1 VGFDE
6 ELAGHTVRNPFRW
19 MGRGLYAR
27 ARWGTLH
34 AMRLTV
40 SPLLR
45 PVPVSAMLA
54 LALGTA
60 FAAGS
65 AEAQSGTLY
74 RCVGPDGISHYGSRR
89 QPGKTCTVAASYR
102 PDPRPAIAPN
112 PAPAPA
118 PASAAAPSTPPSAP
132 PSATAAAPPARRV
145 EFLASPGAAAAPAP
159 AARGARVTRGAVYTY
174 TKDGVTHYTNV
185 RPQNAGSAVRTLFTY
200 VETCYACGSL
210 PGVDFGNVR
219 LNTAAY
225 AAEIRAAAARFGVD
239 EALVRAIVHAES
251 AFNPN
256 AVSHKGA
263 QGLMQLIP
271 ATADRF
277 NVADPFDPAQN
288 IAGGVQYLAWL
299 LKRFDNNTTLAAAG
313 YNAGEGNVDR
323 YGGVPPFDETQRYV
337 GRVATLHARYREA
350 LALTGSTPVPLAG
363 AGAP

>member
-1 VGFDE
+1 MRPRRVLKPASTAA
-6 ELAGHTVRNPFRW
+6 LAGWV
-19 MGRGLYAR
+19 
-27 ARWGTLH
+27 
-34 AMRLTV
+34 
-40 SPLLR
+40 
-45 PVPVSAMLA
+45 A
-54 LALGTA
+54 LALTI
-60 FAAGS
+60 AGGG
-65 AEAQSGTLY
+65 APEAQAGTLY

-89 QPGKTCTVAASYR
+89 QSGMTCTVAANYR
-102 PDPRPAIAPN
+102 PDPRPAIAPRPAPN
-112 PAPAPA
+112 PAASGATPAPA
-118 PASAAAPSTPPSAP
+118 
-132 PSATAAAPPARRV
+132 ATPARRV
-145 EFLASPGAAAAPAP
+145 EFLASPGAAPAP
-159 AARGARVTRGAVYTY
+159 EAGSTRGARVTRGAVYTY
-174 TKDGVTHYTNV
+174 MKDGVTHYTNV
-185 RPQNAGSAVRTLFTY
+185 RPQNAGASVRTLFTY
-200 VETCYACGSL
+200 VETCYACSTL
-210 PGVDFGNVR
+210 PGVDFSNVR

-277 NVADPFDPAQN
+277 DVSDPFDPAQN

-299 LKRFDNNTTLAAAG
+299 LDRFDDNITLAAAG

-350 LALTGSTPVPLAG
+350 LGAAGSVAVPMSG

>member
-1 VGFDE
+1 MPPRRV
-6 ELAGHTVRNPFRW
+6 LKPAPTT
-19 MGRGLYAR
+19 A
-27 ARWGTLH
+27 
-34 AMRLTV
+34 LTGCV
-40 SPLLR
+40 
-45 PVPVSAMLA
+45 A
-54 LALGTA
+54 LALLLGGGGA
-60 FAAGS
+60 P
-65 AEAQSGTLY
+65 EAQAGTLY

-89 QPGKTCTVAASYR
+89 QSGMACTVAASYR
-102 PDPRPAIAPN
+102 PDPRPAIARP
-112 PAPAPA
+112 PVPAPVASTPASTAAAPATTTATRRVEFQATPGAAPAPA
-118 PASAAAPSTPPSAP
+118 
-132 PSATAAAPPARRV
+132 AT
-145 EFLASPGAAAAPAP
+145 

-174 TKDGVTHYTNV
+174 MKDGVTHYTNV
-185 RPQNAGSAVRTLFTY
+185 RPQNAGAAVRTLFTY
-200 VETCYACGSL
+200 VETCYACSTL
-210 PGVDFGNVR
+210 PGVDFSNVR

-277 NVADPFDPAQN
+277 DVADPFDPAQN

-299 LKRFDNNTTLAAAG
+299 LDRFDDNITLAAAG

-350 LALTGSTPVPLAG
+350 LGSAGSVAVPMSA

>member
-1 VGFDE
+1 MRPRRVLKPASTAA
-6 ELAGHTVRNPFRW
+6 LAGWV
-19 MGRGLYAR
+19 A
-27 ARWGTLH
+27 
-34 AMRLTV
+34 
-40 SPLLR
+40 
-45 PVPVSAMLA
+45 LA
-54 LALGTA
+54 LAI
-60 FAAGS
+60 AGGG
-65 AEAQSGTLY
+65 APEAQAGTLY

-89 QPGKTCTVAASYR
+89 QSGMTCTVAASYR
-102 PDPRPAIAPN
+102 PDPRPAIAPRPTPT
-112 PAPAPA
+112 PAPAVASPNPA
-118 PASAAAPSTPPSAP
+118 ASG
-132 PSATAAAPPARRV
+132 ATPARRV
-145 EFLASPGAAAAPAP
+145 EFLASPGGAPAP
-159 AARGARVTRGAVYTY
+159 AAGSTRGARVTRGAVYTY
-174 TKDGVTHYTNV
+174 MKDGVTHYTNV

-210 PGVDFGNVR
+210 PGVDFSNVR

-225 AAEIRAAAARFGVD
+225 AAEIRDAAARFGVD

-277 NVADPFDPAQN
+277 DVADPFNPAQN

-299 LKRFDNNTTLAAAG
+299 LDRFDDNITLAAAG

-350 LALTGSTPVPLAG
+350 LGAAGSVAVPMSG

>member
-1 VGFDE
+1 
-6 ELAGHTVRNPFRW
+6 
-19 MGRGLYAR
+19 M
-27 ARWGTLH
+27 
-34 AMRLTV
+34 
-40 SPLLR
+40 
-45 PVPVSAMLA
+45 
-54 LALGTA
+54 
-60 FAAGS
+60 
-65 AEAQSGTLY
+65 
-74 RCVGPDGISHYGSRR
+74 
-89 QPGKTCTVAASYR
+89 
-102 PDPRPAIAPN
+102 
-112 PAPAPA
+112 
-118 PASAAAPSTPPSAP
+118 
-132 PSATAAAPPARRV
+132 
-145 EFLASPGAAAAPAP
+145 
-159 AARGARVTRGAVYTY
+159 
-174 TKDGVTHYTNV
+174 KDGVTHYTNV

-210 PGVDFGNVR
+210 PGVDFSNVR

-277 NVADPFDPAQN
+277 NVADPFNPAQN

-299 LKRFDNNTTLAAAG
+299 LDRFDDNTTLAAAG

-350 LALTGSTPVPLAG
+350 LGPAGSVAVPMSG

>member
-1 VGFDE
+1 MRPLRALKPASSAA
-6 ELAGHTVRNPFRW
+6 LAGWIVVALGFGP
-19 MGRGLYAR
+19 GA
-27 ARWGTLH
+27 
-34 AMRLTV
+34 
-40 SPLLR
+40 SP
-45 PVPVSAMLA
+45 SAMA
-54 LALGTA
+54 
-60 FAAGS
+60 
-65 AEAQSGTLY
+65 GTLY

-89 QPGKTCTVAASYR
+89 QPGMTCTVAANYR
-102 PDPRPAIAPN
+102 PDPRPAIAPT
-112 PAPAPA
+112 PPPAASPSPAAAAQAPAPG
-118 PASAAAPSTPPSAP
+118 
-132 PSATAAAPPARRV
+132 PARRV
-145 EFLASPGAAAAPAP
+145 EFQASPGTAATPATP
-159 AARGARVTRGAVYTY
+159 SARGARVTRGAVYTY
-174 TKDGVTHYTNV
+174 MKDGVTHYTNV
-185 RPQNAGSAVRTLFTY
+185 RPQNAGAAVRTLFTY

-210 PGVDFGNVR
+210 PGVDFSNVR
-219 LNTAAY
+219 LNTSAY

-299 LKRFDNNTTLAAAG
+299 LDRFDDNITLAAAG

-350 LALTGSTPVPLAG
+350 LGAAGSVAVPMAG

>member
-1 VGFDE
+1 MRPRRVLKPASTAA
-6 ELAGHTVRNPFRW
+6 LAGWV
-19 MGRGLYAR
+19 A
-27 ARWGTLH
+27 
-34 AMRLTV
+34 
-40 SPLLR
+40 
-45 PVPVSAMLA
+45 LA
-54 LALGTA
+54 LAI
-60 FAAGS
+60 AGGG
-65 AEAQSGTLY
+65 APEAQAGTLY

-89 QPGKTCTVAASYR
+89 QSGMTCTVAANYR
-102 PDPRPAIAPN
+102 PDPRPAIAPR
-112 PAPAPA
+112 PTPTPAAASPGPDAPAPA
-118 PASAAAPSTPPSAP
+118 AN
-132 PSATAAAPPARRV
+132 PARRV
-145 EFLASPGAAAAPAP
+145 EFLASPGAAPAP
-159 AARGARVTRGAVYTY
+159 AAGSTRGARVTRGAVYTY
-174 TKDGVTHYTNV
+174 MKDGVTHYTNV
-185 RPQNAGSAVRTLFTY
+185 RPQNAGASVRTLFTY
-200 VETCYACGSL
+200 VETCYACSTL
-210 PGVDFGNVR
+210 PGVDFSNVR

-277 NVADPFDPAQN
+277 DVSDPFDPAQN

-299 LKRFDNNTTLAAAG
+299 LDRFDDNITLAAAG

-337 GRVATLHARYREA
+337 GRVATLHARYRDA
-350 LALTGSTPVPLAG
+350 LGAAGSVAVPMSG

>member
-1 VGFDE
+1 MRPRRVLKSAPPAA
-6 ELAGHTVRNPFRW
+6 LAGW
-19 MGRGLYAR
+19 A
-27 ARWGTLH
+27 A
-34 AMRLTV
+34 
-40 SPLLR
+40 
-45 PVPVSAMLA
+45 LA
-54 LALGTA
+54 LAIAWGGATEVQA
-60 FAAGS
+60 
-65 AEAQSGTLY
+65 GTLY

-89 QPGKTCTVAASYR
+89 QSGMTCTVAANYR
-102 PDPRPAIAPN
+102 PDPRPAIART
-112 PAPAPA
+112 PAPVAPT
-118 PASAAAPSTPPSAP
+118 PTASAT
-132 PSATAAAPPARRV
+132 TAPARRV
-145 EFLASPGAAAAPAP
+145 EFQATPGAASAPAAPAAP

-174 TKDGVTHYTNV
+174 MKDGVTHYTNV
-185 RPQNAGSAVRTLFTY
+185 RPQNAGASVRTLFTY
-200 VETCYACGSL
+200 VETCYACSTL
-210 PGVDFGNVR
+210 PGVDFSNVR

-225 AAEIRAAAARFGVD
+225 AAEIRDAAARFGVD

-277 NVADPFDPAQN
+277 DVSDPFDPAQN

-299 LKRFDNNTTLAAAG
+299 LDRFDDNITLAAAG

-350 LALTGSTPVPLAG
+350 LGAAGSVAVPMSSS
-363 AGAP
+363 GAP

>member
-1 VGFDE
+1 MRPFRTPKPALPAA
-6 ELAGHTVRNPFRW
+6 LAGSV
-19 MGRGLYAR
+19 A
-27 ARWGTLH
+27 
-34 AMRLTV
+34 
-40 SPLLR
+40 
-45 PVPVSAMLA
+45 LA
-54 LALGTA
+54 LALGPGGA
-60 FAAGS
+60 S
-65 AEAQSGTLY
+65 EAQAGTLY

-89 QPGKTCTVAASYR
+89 QSGMSCTVAASYR
-102 PDPRPAIAPN
+102 PDPRPAIAPT
-112 PAPAPA
+112 PVAAPPAAASSPAAPAPA
-118 PASAAAPSTPPSAP
+118 PAAN
-132 PSATAAAPPARRV
+132 PARRV
-145 EFLASPGAAAAPAP
+145 EFLASPGAAPAP
-159 AARGARVTRGAVYTY
+159 AAGTARGARVTRGAVYTFL
-174 TKDGVTHYTNV
+174 KDGVTHYTNV

-210 PGVDFGNVR
+210 PGVDFSNVR

-277 NVADPFDPAQN
+277 DVADPFDPAQN

-299 LKRFDNNTTLAAAG
+299 LDRFDDNITLAAAG

-350 LALTGSTPVPLAG
+350 LGAAGSVAVPMSG

>member
-1 VGFDE
+1 MRPLRALKPASPAA
-6 ELAGHTVRNPFRW
+6 LAGWV
-19 MGRGLYAR
+19 A
-27 ARWGTLH
+27 
-34 AMRLTV
+34 
-40 SPLLR
+40 
-45 PVPVSAMLA
+45 LA
-54 LALGTA
+54 LAFGPGGA
-60 FAAGS
+60 S
-65 AEAQSGTLY
+65 EAQAGTLY
-74 RCVGPDGISHYGSRR
+74 RCVGADGISHYGSRR
-89 QPGKTCTVAASYR
+89 QSGMSCTVAASYR
-102 PDPRPAIAPN
+102 PDPRPAIAPT
-112 PAPAPA
+112 PAPA
-118 PASAAAPSTPPSAP
+118 AAAPSPADSAP
-132 PSATAAAPPARRV
+132 SPAATSARRV
-145 EFLASPGAAAAPAP
+145 EFLASPGAAPAP
-159 AARGARVTRGAVYTY
+159 TAGSTRGARVTRGAVYTY
-174 TKDGVTHYTNV
+174 MKDGVTHYTNV
-185 RPQNAGSAVRTLFTY
+185 RPQSAGSAVRTLFTY
-200 VETCYACGSL
+200 VETCYACSTL
-210 PGVDFGNVR
+210 PGVDFSNVR

-277 NVADPFDPAQN
+277 NVADPFNPAQN

-299 LKRFDNNTTLAAAG
+299 LDRFDDNITLAAAG

-350 LALTGSTPVPLAG
+350 LGAAGSVAVPMSG

>member
-1 VGFDE
+1 M
-6 ELAGHTVRNPFRW
+6 A
-19 MGRGLYAR
+19 
-27 ARWGTLH
+27 
-34 AMRLTV
+34 
-40 SPLLR
+40 
-45 PVPVSAMLA
+45 
-54 LALGTA
+54 
-60 FAAGS
+60 
-65 AEAQSGTLY
+65 
-74 RCVGPDGISHYGSRR
+74 
-89 QPGKTCTVAASYR
+89 CTVAASYR
-102 PDPRPAIAPN
+102 PDPRPAITGRSAPAAAASPAAAVEDAPSV
-112 PAPAPA
+112 PAPA
-118 PASAAAPSTPPSAP
+118 AST
-132 PSATAAAPPARRV
+132 RRV
-145 EFLASPGAAAAPAP
+145 AFQTGPGAAPAP

-185 RPQNAGSAVRTLFTY
+185 RPRNAGAAVRTLFTY

-210 PGVDFGNVR
+210 PGVDFSNVR

-299 LKRFDNNTTLAAAG
+299 LDRFDDNITLAAAG

-350 LALTGSTPVPLAG
+350 LGAGGSVALPMSS

>member
-1 VGFDE
+1 MRPVRLLSPASTP
-6 ELAGHTVRNPFRW
+6 LAG
-19 MGRGLYAR
+19 GLVA
-27 ARWGTLH
+27 
-34 AMRLTV
+34 
-40 SPLLR
+40 
-45 PVPVSAMLA
+45 LA
-54 LALGTA
+54 LAAG
-60 FAAGS
+60 FGAAPG
-65 AEAQSGTLY
+65 AQAGTLY

-89 QPGKTCTVAASYR
+89 QSGMTCTVAANYR
-102 PDPRPAIAPN
+102 PDPRPAIAPK
-112 PAPAPA
+112 PAPATPPA
-118 PASAAAPSTPPSAP
+118 APDASPAASAAT
-132 PSATAAAPPARRV
+132 TAAASPRRV
-145 EFLASPGAAAAPAP
+145 EFLASPGATPAPAAT

-174 TKDGVTHYTNV
+174 MKDGVTHYTNV
-185 RPQNAGSAVRTLFTY
+185 RPQNAGASVRTLFTY
-200 VETCYACGSL
+200 VERCYACGAL
-210 PGVDFGNVR
+210 PGVNFDSVR

-225 AAEIRAAAARFGVD
+225 AAEIRAASARFGVD

-277 NVADPFDPAQN
+277 GVADPFDPAQN
-288 IAGGVQYLAWL
+288 IQGGVQYLAWL
-299 LKRFDNNTTLAAAG
+299 LDRFDDNTTLAAAG

-350 LALTGSTPVPLAG
+350 LAATGSTPVPLVG

>member
-1 VGFDE
+1 MPLAAALVALVVLASAGGVG
-6 ELAGHTVRNPFRW
+6 
-19 MGRGLYAR
+19 
-27 ARWGTLH
+27 
-34 AMRLTV
+34 
-40 SPLLR
+40 
-45 PVPVSAMLA
+45 
-54 LALGTA
+54 
-60 FAAGS
+60 
-65 AEAQSGTLY
+65 EAQAGTLY
-74 RCVGPDGISHYGSRR
+74 RCIGPDGISHFGRER
-89 QPGKTCTVAASYR
+89 LRGKTCTVAASYR
-102 PDPRPAIAPN
+102 PDPRPAAVPVPKAS
-112 PAPAPA
+112 PAP
-118 PASAAAPSTPPSAP
+118 SEAAAPRTKDTAA
-132 PSATAAAPPARRV
+132 ATAAAPSARRV
-145 EFLASPGAAAAPAP
+145 DFAASAGSTPVPPPANAAT
-159 AARGARVTRGAVYTY
+159 RGARVTRGAVYTY
-174 TKDGVTHYTNV
+174 VKDGVTHYTNV
-185 RPQNAGSAVRTLFTY
+185 RPRHAGAAVRTLFTY

-225 AAEIRAAAARFGVD
+225 AAEIRAASARFGVD

-288 IAGGVQYLAWL
+288 IAGGVEYLAWL
-299 LKRFDNNTTLAAAG
+299 LDRFDDNTTLAAAG

-350 LALTGSTPVPLAG
+350 LGAAASSPVSVPVALKDAS

>member
-1 VGFDE
+1 MRPLRALKPVSTPA
-6 ELAGHTVRNPFRW
+6 LAGGV
-19 MGRGLYAR
+19 
-27 ARWGTLH
+27 
-34 AMRLTV
+34 
-40 SPLLR
+40 
-45 PVPVSAMLA
+45 A
-54 LALGTA
+54 LALLLGGGGAT
-60 FAAGS
+60 
-65 AEAQSGTLY
+65 EALAGTLY
-74 RCVGPDGISHYGSRR
+74 RCVGPDGISHYGNRR
-89 QPGKTCTVAASYR
+89 QGGMTCTVAASYR
-102 PDPRPAIAPN
+102 PDPRPAIAP
-112 PAPAPA
+112 APAPA
-118 PASAAAPSTPPSAP
+118 PASTAASPPAAATPST
-132 PSATAAAPPARRV
+132 TLAAGRRV
-145 EFLASPGAAAAPAP
+145 EFQASAGASAVPPAPAAA

-174 TKDGVTHYTNV
+174 MKDGVTHYTNV
-185 RPQNAGSAVRTLFTY
+185 RPQNAGAAVRTLFTY
-200 VETCYACGSL
+200 VETCYACGTL
-210 PGVDFGNVR
+210 PGVDFSNVR
-219 LNTAAY
+219 LNTSAY
-225 AAEIRAAAARFGVD
+225 AAEIRDAAARFGVD

-299 LKRFDNNTTLAAAG
+299 LDRFDDNTTLAAAG

-350 LALTGSTPVPLAG
+350 LAAGGSTPLPMAG

>member
-1 VGFDE
+1 MRPRRALKPAPTAA
-6 ELAGHTVRNPFRW
+6 LAGWV
-19 MGRGLYAR
+19 A
-27 ARWGTLH
+27 
-34 AMRLTV
+34 
-40 SPLLR
+40 
-45 PVPVSAMLA
+45 LA
-54 LALGTA
+54 LAI
-60 FAAGS
+60 AGGG
-65 AEAQSGTLY
+65 APEAQAGTLY

-89 QPGKTCTVAASYR
+89 QSGMTCTVAANYR
-102 PDPRPAIAPN
+102 PDPRPAIAPT

-118 PASAAAPSTPPSAP
+118 AAAAPSPA
-132 PSATAAAPPARRV
+132 AAAPAPAATPARRV
-145 EFLASPGAAAAPAP
+145 EFLASPGAAPAP
-159 AARGARVTRGAVYTY
+159 AAGSTRGARVTRGAVYTY
-174 TKDGVTHYTNV
+174 MKDGVTHYTNV
-185 RPQNAGSAVRTLFTY
+185 RPQNAGASVRTLFTY
-200 VETCYACGSL
+200 VETCYACSTL
-210 PGVDFGNVR
+210 PGVDFSNVR

-277 NVADPFDPAQN
+277 DVSDPFDPAQN

-299 LKRFDNNTTLAAAG
+299 LDRFDDNTTLAAAG

-350 LALTGSTPVPLAG
+350 LGVAGSVAVPMSG

>member
-1 VGFDE
+1 MRPRRVLKPASTAA
-6 ELAGHTVRNPFRW
+6 LAGW
-19 MGRGLYAR
+19 IA
-27 ARWGTLH
+27 
-34 AMRLTV
+34 
-40 SPLLR
+40 
-45 PVPVSAMLA
+45 LA
-54 LALGTA
+54 LAIAG
-60 FAAGS
+60 GS
-65 AEAQSGTLY
+65 APEAQAGTLY

-89 QPGKTCTVAASYR
+89 QSGMTCTVAANYR
-102 PDPRPAIAPN
+102 PDPRPAIAPM
-112 PAPAPA
+112 PAPAAAAPNPAAAVPA
-118 PASAAAPSTPPSAP
+118 PA
-132 PSATAAAPPARRV
+132 ATPARRV
-145 EFLASPGAAAAPAP
+145 EFLASPGAAPAP
-159 AARGARVTRGAVYTY
+159 AAGSTRGARVTRGAVYTY
-174 TKDGVTHYTNV
+174 MKDGVTHYTNV
-185 RPQNAGSAVRTLFTY
+185 RPQNAGASVRTLFTY
-200 VETCYACGSL
+200 VETCYACSTL
-210 PGVDFGNVR
+210 PGVDFSNVR

-277 NVADPFDPAQN
+277 DVSDPFDPAQN

-299 LKRFDNNTTLAAAG
+299 LDRFDDNITLAAAG

-350 LALTGSTPVPLAG
+350 LGAAGSVAVPMSSS
-363 AGAP
+363 GAP

>member
-1 VGFDE
+1 
-6 ELAGHTVRNPFRW
+6 
-19 MGRGLYAR
+19 M
-27 ARWGTLH
+27 
-34 AMRLTV
+34 
-40 SPLLR
+40 
-45 PVPVSAMLA
+45 
-54 LALGTA
+54 
-60 FAAGS
+60 
-65 AEAQSGTLY
+65 
-74 RCVGPDGISHYGSRR
+74 
-89 QPGKTCTVAASYR
+89 TCTVAANYR
-102 PDPRPAIAPN
+102 ADPRPAIAPT
-112 PAPAPA
+112 PAPAAAAPSPAAPAPA
-118 PASAAAPSTPPSAP
+118 PAAN
-132 PSATAAAPPARRV
+132 PARRV
-145 EFLASPGAAAAPAP
+145 EFLASPGAAPAP
-159 AARGARVTRGAVYTY
+159 AAGSARGARVTRGAVYTY
-174 TKDGVTHYTNV
+174 MKDGVTHYTNV

-200 VETCYACGSL
+200 VETCYACSTL
-210 PGVDFGNVR
+210 PGVDFSNVR

-225 AAEIRAAAARFGVD
+225 AAEIRAAAGRFGVD

-299 LKRFDNNTTLAAAG
+299 LDRFDDNITLAAAG

-350 LALTGSTPVPLAG
+350 LGAAGSVAVPMSSS
-363 AGAP
+363 GAP